1 MSNAQLQSLREH
13 AKQRLDRK
21 KTSKLNR
28 QDKLKLYKRFLK
40 TEEHR
45 ILLFHRSGGSALK
58 VSKRRADLIKILLYN
73 LYQDAIDSSEGI
85 KPEVTLVAI
94 GGFGRGRLNPC
105 SDIDLL
111 FLHPKGAKGL
121 PKESSELIE
130 SILYMLYDCG
140 FKVGHAVRSIKE
152 TVSEANSDNRTKS
165 SIIESKMLFGDEKF
179 FHSMLNEFYDKCI
192 KGYETNYLKHRL
204 EDIRLRHIKW
214 SQTPFLQEPHV
225 KEGCGGLRDYHNL
238 IWINY
243 VRRKSTDIKDLID
256 AEMLTNSAYSQ
267 IRKAYE
273 FLLRVRNE
281 MHYIQ
286 KRSTDI
292 LTLQLQGEVAVNLGY
307 KQEGILKKIERFM
320 KDYYTHSN
328 NLFLIAKEIGD
339 RFYLKERESETEKP
353 FIGFL
358 ARRKYKVEK
367 FDGFT
372 SKNNRIYPVSDQVF
386 NDDPD
391 RLIRIFQHA
400 QVRHLRL
407 APELS
412 ELIKKNWKLVNRV
425 FRYNDTNRDTFEAI
439 LSRKGEIGNALR
451 EMHSSGI
458 LGRYLPEFGALTN
471 LVQHEFFHRY
481 SADEHT
487 LRVTEELD
495 KLVEGDDRRNRLY
508 RQIYNEIED
517 PFVLYLAVLL
527 HDAGRAMNSSNHEDA
542 SATLAQNVARRF
554 SLKTKRRKLLLFLVN
569 SHLELWRTANTK
581 NIDDPETIIK
591 FSQMVGSVRGL
602 NYLLLL
608 TYADS
613 RGTDLKSWTETKE
626 APLRFLYHET
636 KEYLEDAK
644 SFSTRRKKSQE
655 ELLGRVIEKLPQ
667 SHHSTAISHFEEM
680 PIRYF
685 QRREASHI
693 SRHVKLLVDYFK
705 GWASSK
711 ETPQPKLH
719 WREIKEQGCSE
730 FTVIW
735 QDQHKLASCL
745 TGSLAAQKIN
755 IISAEFFSRADEVV
769 FDIFRICTTN
779 FEPVTS
785 VHKKK
790 QIEKLLISG
799 LHDEDFSYSELIN
812 KANLELLDWQDIAD
826 QFPQRVYINNQADEN
841 HTLIEIQALDRIGLL
856 HMILS
861 AISKFEMEVTHARIT
876 TTRGAAI
883 DTIYV
888 VNSDGEKITKKTEID
903 KLLEG
908 LHKAIAIKSM
918 N

>member
-1 MSNAQLQSLREH
+1 MSNAQLQSLSQH

-21 KTSKLNR
+21 KTAKLER
-28 QDKLKLYKRFLK
+28 KEKLELYKTFLK
-40 TEEHR
+40 IEEHR
-45 ILLFHRSGGSALK
+45 ILLYHRSGGSALK
-58 VSKRRADLIKILLYN
+58 VSKRRADLITILLRH
-73 LYQDAIDSSEGI
+73 LYRDAVDSS
-85 KPEVTLVAI
+85 KNKNPDVTLVAI

-105 SDIDLL
+105 SDVDLL

-121 PKESSELIE
+121 PKQASDLIE

-152 TVSEANSDNRTKS
+152 TIIEANQDNRTKS
-165 SIIESKMLFGDEKF
+165 SMIESRMLFGDENLYK
-179 FHSMLNEFYDKCI
+179 SMMSEFYKNCI
-192 KGYETNYLKHRL
+192 KGYGKDYLKTRL

-214 SQTPFLQEPHV
+214 SLTPFLQEPHV

-243 VRRKSTDIKDLID
+243 VRRKSTDIKDLVKSK
-256 AEMLTNSAYSQ
+256 MLTESDYKK

-273 FLLRVRNE
+273 FILRVRNE

-292 LTLQLQGEVAVNLGY
+292 LTLQLQGEVAVNLRY
-307 KQEGILKKIERFM
+307 KQKGILKKIEAFM
-320 KDYYTHSN
+320 RDYYTHSN

-339 RFYLKERESETEKP
+339 RFYLEERESETKKP
-353 FIGFL
+353 IIGFL

-367 FDGFT
+367 FDGFI
-372 SKNNRIYPVSDQVF
+372 SKNNRIYSASKEVF
-386 NDDPD
+386 SEDPD

-407 APELS
+407 APELN
-412 ELIKKNWKLVNRV
+412 ELIKNNWKRINRE
-425 FRYNDTNRDTFEAI
+425 FRYSDSNRDTFEAI
-439 LSRKGEIGNALR
+439 LSRKGEVGGSLR
-451 EMHSSGI
+451 NMHSSGI

-495 KLVEGDDRRNRLY
+495 KLAVGEDRRNRLY
-508 RQIYNEIED
+508 RTLYNEIED
-517 PFVLYLAVLL
+517 PFVLYLSVLL
-527 HDAGRAMNSSNHEDA
+527 HDAGRASNSSNHEDA
-542 SATLAQNVARRF
+542 SATLAQSVARRF

-581 NIDDPETIIK
+581 NIDDPNTIIK
-591 FSQMVGSVRGL
+591 FAKMVGSIRGL
-602 NYLLLL
+602 NYLMLL
-608 TYADS
+608 TFADS
-613 RGTDLKSWTETKE
+613 RGTDLNSWTETKE

-636 KEYLEDAK
+636 LEYLEDAD
-644 SFSTRRKKSQE
+644 SFSERRKKSQE
-655 ELLGRVIEKLPQ
+655 ELLTRVNEKLPQ
-667 SHHSTAISHFEEM
+667 SHHSTATSHFEKM
-680 PIRYF
+680 PLRYF

-693 SRHVKLLVDYFK
+693 ARHVELLVDYFK
-705 GWASSK
+705 GWAASK
-711 ETPQPKLH
+711 SLPEPTLH
-719 WREIKEQGCSE
+719 WREIKEQGSSE

-745 TGSLAAQKIN
+745 TGALAAQKIN
-755 IISAEFFSRADEVV
+755 IISAEFFSRDDEVV
-769 FDIFRICTTN
+769 FDIFRVCTTN
-779 FEPVTS
+779 FEAVTS
-785 VHKKK
+785 TNKKK
-790 QIEKLLISG
+790 NIEKLLTSG
-799 LHDEDFSYSELIN
+799 LHDEDFSYEELIN
-812 KANLELLDWQDIAD
+812 KATKELLDWHELAD
-826 QFPQRVYINNQADEN
+826 QFPQRVYINNQSDEN

-856 HMILS
+856 HAILS
-861 AISKFEMEVTHARIT
+861 AIAKFDLEVIHARIT

-888 VNSDGEKITKKTEID
+888 VDSEGKKLTNEKD
-903 KLLEG
+903 LDQLLKG
-908 LHKAIAIKSM
+908 LQKAIEIK
-918 N
+918 

>member
-1 MSNAQLQSLREH
+1 MSNAQLQSLSQH

-21 KTSKLNR
+21 KTAKLDR
-28 QDKLKLYKRFLK
+28 KEKLELYKRFLK

-45 ILLFHRSGGSALK
+45 ILLYHRSGGSALR
-58 VSKRRADLIKILLYN
+58 VSKRRADLIKILLRH
-73 LYQDAIDSSEGI
+73 LYRDAVDSSKNN
-85 KPEVTLVAI
+85 KPDVTLIAI

-105 SDIDLL
+105 SDVDLL

-121 PKESSELIE
+121 PKEASDLIE

-140 FKVGHAVRSIKE
+140 FKVGHAVRSIRE
-152 TVSEANSDNRTKS
+152 TISEANTDDRTKS
-165 SIIESKMLFGDEKF
+165 SMIESKMLFGDEDLYK
-179 FHSMLNEFYDKCI
+179 SMMNGFYKSCI
-192 KGYETNYLKHRL
+192 KGFEKEYLKRRL
-204 EDIRLRHIKW
+204 EDIRLRHLKW

-243 VRRKSTDIKDLID
+243 VRRKSTDIKDLVKSK
-256 AEMLTNSAYSQ
+256 MLTESDYKK

-281 MHYIQ
+281 MHYTQ

-292 LTLQLQGEVAVNLGY
+292 LTLQLQGEVAVNLRY
-307 KQEGILKKIERFM
+307 KQRGILKKIESFM
-320 KDYYTHSN
+320 RDYYTHSN

-339 RFYLKERESETEKP
+339 RFYLEEREFETKKP

-358 ARRKYKVEK
+358 ARRKYKIEN
-367 FDGFT
+367 FDGFV
-372 SKNNRIYPVSDQVF
+372 SKNNRIYPASDEVF
-386 NDDPD
+386 HKNPS

-407 APELS
+407 APELT
-412 ELIKKNWKLVNRV
+412 EIIKNNWKVINRV
-425 FRYNDTNRDTFEAI
+425 FRYSDSNRDTFEAI
-439 LSRKGEIGNALR
+439 LSRKGEVGGALR
-451 EMHSSGI
+451 NMHSSGV

-487 LRVTEELD
+487 IRVTEELD
-495 KLVEGDDRRNRLY
+495 KLAVGDDKRNRLY
-508 RQIYNEIED
+508 RGLYNEIED

-527 HDAGRAMNSSNHEDA
+527 HDAGRALNSSNHEDA
-542 SATLAQNVARRF
+542 SATLAQSVARRF

-581 NIDDPETIIK
+581 NIDDPSTIIK
-591 FSQMVGSVRGL
+591 FAKMVGSIRSL
-602 NYLLLL
+602 NYLMLL

-636 KEYLEDAK
+636 LEYLEDAD
-644 SFSTRRKKSQE
+644 SFSARRKESQE
-655 ELLGRVIEKLPQ
+655 ELLKRVTEKLPQ
-667 SHHSTAISHFEEM
+667 SHHSTAVSHFEKM
-680 PIRYF
+680 PLRYF

-693 SRHVKLLVDYFK
+693 SRHIKLLVDYFK
-705 GWASSK
+705 DWATSK
-711 ETPQPKLH
+711 SLPQPTLH

-745 TGSLAAQKIN
+745 TGALAAQKIN
-755 IISAEFFSRADEVV
+755 IISAEFFSRDDEVV
-769 FDIFRICTTN
+769 FDIFRVCTTN

-785 VHKKK
+785 NNKKK
-790 QIEKLLISG
+790 NIEKLLVSG
-799 LHDEDFSYSELIN
+799 LHDEDFSYSELIQRAT
-812 KANLELLDWQDIAD
+812 KELLDWHDLAD
-826 QFPQRVYINNQADEN
+826 QFPQRVYINNQSDEK

-856 HMILS
+856 HTILS
-861 AISKFEMEVTHARIT
+861 VIAKFDLEVIHARIT

-888 VNSDGEKITKKTEID
+888 VDSEGKKITKKED
-903 KLLEG
+903 LDYLFKG
-908 LHKAIAIKSM
+908 LQKAIEIK
-918 N
+918 